1 MRNLLILL
9 VIVVASYQLYTRYQ
23 SDAASAYDEYGNPQT
38 LLFTMNGC
46 KPCDD
51 ARQLLKKRGV
61 EFEEFNVS
69 DGEAQAG
76 VMKSYGGRS
85 SFPYL
90 VSGNQTLSGFYRH
103 QVISTLAEVYGDEI
117 LTRRE
122 RKLMAPHFDA
132 AGNARV
138 VMYATERCGY
148 CAKTRAY
155 FNDEGIKFTEFDI
168 DRDAA
173 AKRNFKSLE
182 APGTPLVYVGYRRID
197 GFNRKK
203 LDQALLAYQY

>member
-1 MRNLLILL
+1 MRNLFILL
-9 VIVVASYQLYTRYQ
+9 IIVAASYQIYTRYP
-23 SDAASAYDEYGNPQT
+23 SSAVSAYDEYGNPHT

-51 ARQLLKKRGV
+51 ARELLTRRGV

-69 DGEAQAG
+69 DDEVQARK
-76 VMKSYGGRS
+76 MKSYGGGR

-90 VSGNQTLSGFYRH
+90 VSGDQTLSGFYRH
-103 QVISTLAEVYGDEI
+103 QVISTLAEVYGDQI

-122 RKLMAPHFDA
+122 RKPMAPHFDT

-148 CAKTRAY
+148 CIKARAY
-155 FNDEGIKFTEFDI
+155 FNDEGIEFTEFDI
-168 DRDAA
+168 DRNTA
-173 AKRNFKSLE
+173 AKRNFNALE

-197 GFNRKK
+197 GFNRNK

>member
-1 MRNLLILL
+1 MRNLFILL
-9 VIVVASYQLYTRYQ
+9 VIVAASYQIYTRYL
-23 SDAASAYDEYGNPQT
+23 STGVSAFDEEGNPQT

-46 KPCDD
+46 RPCDD
-51 ARQLLKKRGV
+51 ARELLTNRGI

-69 DGEAQAG
+69 DGEAQAR
-76 VMKSYGGRS
+76 VMKSYGGGRG
-85 SFPYL
+85 FPYL
-90 VSGNQTLSGFYRH
+90 VSGDQSLSGFYRH
-103 QVISTLAEVYGDEI
+103 QVISTLAEVYGDQI
-117 LTRRE
+117 LSRRE

-148 CAKTRAY
+148 CTKARAY
-155 FNDEGIKFTEFDI
+155 FNDEGIEFIEFDI

-173 AKRNFKSLE
+173 AKRNFKALE

-203 LDQALLAYQY
+203 LDQAMLAYQY